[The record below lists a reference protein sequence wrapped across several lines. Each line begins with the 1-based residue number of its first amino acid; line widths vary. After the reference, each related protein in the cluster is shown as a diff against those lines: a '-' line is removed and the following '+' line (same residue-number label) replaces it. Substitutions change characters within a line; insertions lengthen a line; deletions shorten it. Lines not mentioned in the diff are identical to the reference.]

1 MKKIMMFFADGFEE
15 IEAVTPIDVF
25 RRLGINVTLVGLNE
39 SGFATGA
46 HQIVIKM
53 DCTLEQIEIDDVKNY
68 DAVMLPGGL
77 PGSEILRDNDKIIE
91 IFKEAAVKEKL
102 TCAICAA
109 PIALQRAGL
118 LDGKKFTCYPSFE
131 EKCNGNYTNELA
143 TQDGMV
149 ITGKGVGGAF
159 AYAKQVAIALGYE
172 QEIKELYD
180 AMLVEL

>member
-25 RRLGINVTLVGLNE
+25 RRLGIEVTLVGLNS
-39 SGFATGA
+39 SGYATGS
-46 HQIVIKM
+46 HQIVMKM
-53 DCTLEQIEIDDVKNY
+53 ECTLEQMKLDDVKNY

-77 PGSEILRDNDKIIE
+77 PGSEVLRDNDKIIA
-91 IFKEAAVKEKL
+91 IFQEAAQNGKL

-109 PIALQRAGL
+109 PIALERAGL
-118 LDGKKFTCYPSFE
+118 LNDKAFTCYPSVE
-131 EKCNGNYTNELA
+131 ETCSGNYTNELA
-143 TQDGMV
+143 TQDGNL

-172 QEIKELYD
+172 SEVNELYK
-180 AMLVEL
+180 AMLVE